1 MTEEKKNFSAAE
13 SGSAPGGAFCDSPG
27 RKPIPE
33 EVPPW
38 DTVRRTREMKPI
50 ARPTARVESSGEDRT
65 EKHEAKS
72 ERSCPTL

>member
-1 MTEEKKNFSAAE
+1 MRRAARSAIHPA
-13 SGSAPGGAFCDSPG
+13 A
-27 RKPIPE
+27 KPIPE